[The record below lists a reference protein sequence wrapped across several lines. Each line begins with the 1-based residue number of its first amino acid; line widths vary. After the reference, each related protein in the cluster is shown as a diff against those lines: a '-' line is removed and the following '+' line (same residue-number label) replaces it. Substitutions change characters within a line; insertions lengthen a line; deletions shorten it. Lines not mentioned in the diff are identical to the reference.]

1 MPPKRD
7 GYKTCSREGEATLIE
22 RKSRFIGY
30 LAHASNEEEAKEYID
45 LIRDMHPEA
54 NHHVWCY
61 VLGGGTVVR
70 ASDDGEPSGTA
81 GRPVSEVILREG
93 LTDVVCVVVRY
104 FGGILLG
111 AGGLIR
117 AYASGAKGALD
128 AATISNMVPMQ
139 QYIVRVPYHFHGK
152 VTSTLNREGITP
164 EAPEYAE
171 NVSFR
176 VTISMER
183 AESFEGRIADLTA
196 GTGLCERGGIVYMPE
211 E

>member
-1 MPPKRD
+1 MSPKNDSFR
-7 GYKTCSREGEATLIE
+7 TCAKEGEATLIE

-30 LAHASNEEEAKEYID
+30 LAHAASEEEAREYID
-45 LIRDMHPEA
+45 LIRSLHPEA

-61 VLGGGTVVR
+61 VMGGGAVVR

-117 AYASGAKGALD
+117 AYAAGAKGALD
-128 AATISNMVPMQ
+128 AAVIANMVPMQ
-139 QYIVRVPYHFHGK
+139 QYTVRVPYHFHGK
-152 VTSTLNREGITP
+152 VTSALTREGIIP
-164 EAPEYAE
+164 ESPEYAE

-183 AESFEGRIADLTA
+183 SKNFEGRIADLTA
-196 GTGLCERGGIVYMPE
+196 GTGLCERGGIVFLPE